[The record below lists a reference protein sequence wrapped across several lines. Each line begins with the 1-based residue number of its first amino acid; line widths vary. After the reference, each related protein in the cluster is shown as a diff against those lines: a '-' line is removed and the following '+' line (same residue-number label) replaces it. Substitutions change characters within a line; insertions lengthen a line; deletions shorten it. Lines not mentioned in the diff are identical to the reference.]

1 MKNQATE
8 KKSAYNLR
16 SNWPPYTYRDYPD
29 IEPEM
34 YKSFMDFL
42 ETENTSEKLM
52 ELQPWVS
59 ICDSKC
65 SFCYFPTTPTSKAQ
79 IAPYLQA
86 LKKELEMYAKTK
98 YVQTSVFDE
107 IVLGGG
113 TPSVLTAEQ
122 IIDLIDFCK
131 ARFITSDEYF
141 IKVTASSKSF
151 DSDKIDKLATYGVFQ
166 LDMGAQTFDDG
177 LRKKLCLPDSTE
189 HLAEAIKKARKL
201 DVCVCVDLMYNL
213 PGQTMESWMNTLKK
227 AIELDVE
234 IDCYA
239 LEVYP
244 ETQLARQIKEGKMP
258 APGDTE
264 FETQMY
270 LNAYKLLTDAGYR
283 AVGHDRFS
291 REPWHF
297 RESCLNGWPFA
308 AQLTTGAGCFMGY
321 FERFSYSNIEDIN
334 EYMAAVSSGR
344 LHIARLAESS
354 TEDMMRKV
362 MTRLYLRLPV
372 DKLEFKQKFGR
383 LPEYVFP
390 EKLQRLKDKGLIE
403 ITDKEITVTKLGD
416 IWKGNIVWEFAS
428 KTDDIRKQA
437 Q

>member
-1 MKNQATE
+1 MKNQAPE
-8 KKSAYNLR
+8 KKPAVYDLR

-29 IEPEM
+29 IKPEM
-34 YKSFMDFL
+34 YKAFIEFL
-42 ETENTSEKLM
+42 STENTSNKLM

-65 SFCYFPTTPTSKAQ
+65 SFCYFPTTPTSKAH
-79 IAPYLQA
+79 IEPYLIT

-98 YVQTSVFDE
+98 YIKTSVFDE

-113 TPSVLTAEQ
+113 TPSILSAEQ
-122 IIDLIDFCK
+122 IIDLVDFCK
-131 ARFITSDEYF
+131 KRFVTSDEYF

-151 DSDKIDKLATYGVFQ
+151 DSNKIDKLAAYGVFQ
-166 LDMGAQTFDDG
+166 MDMGAQTFDDE
-177 LRKKLCLPDSTE
+177 LRKKLCLPDSAE
-189 HLAEAIKKARKL
+189 HLAAAIRKARKL
-201 DVCVCVDLMYNL
+201 GVCVCVDLMYNL
-213 PGQTMESWMNTLKK
+213 PGQTMESWMSTLKK

-258 APGDTE
+258 APGNSE

-270 LNAYKLLTDAGYR
+270 LNAYRLLTDAGYK

-297 RESCLNGWPFA
+297 KESCLMGWPFA

-334 EYMAAVSSGR
+334 EYMAAVNAGR
-344 LHIARLAESS
+344 LPIARLAESPI
-354 TEDMMRKV
+354 EDMMRKV

-372 DKLEFKQKFGR
+372 DKVEFKQKFGK
-383 LPEYVFP
+383 LPEDVFP

-428 KTDDIRKQA
+428 KSDDLRNR
-437 Q
+437 